1 MLGYKQLLKDG
12 GLNPLKEDE
21 FKVVQ
26 LLCHGYRL
34 DEIAGLI
41 FKTRD
46 SVNFYL
52 KNAKKSL
59 SVSTRDQLVAVA
71 VSKEIVE
78 VELSGISAKLPK

>member
-1 MLGYKQLLKDG
+1 MLGYKQLLNDG

-21 FKVVQ
+21 FKVVK

-46 SVNFYL
+46 SVNLYI
-52 KNAKKSL
+52 KNAKNHL
-59 SVSTRDQLVAVA
+59 SVQTRDQLVAVA
-71 VSKEIVE
+71 VARGIVK
-78 VELSGISAKLPK
+78 VELSGLSENLPK